1 MEWINEFRDVHRF
14 WYDMQSL
21 RCLIGSFFDFA
32 LSNIINFLLLLP
44 REFGMVLQICN
55 YTFFFRIHPVLM
67 KHESLVWIKI
77 FL

>member
-1 MEWINEFRDVHRF
+1 MERIKKFRDVHCF
-14 WYDMQSL
+14 WYDMQCL

-55 YTFFFRIHPVLM
+55 YTFFLEFTQYL
-67 KHESLVWIKI
+67 
-77 FL
+77 